1 MVKVYASRGRA
12 EIAAETFAAISKAG
26 LDKVTFAWAGAL
38 DRSAATY
45 YRIQG
50 PTFLIEF
57 DNSQNN
63 ANHVHSVFRDFKGDF
78 GHDLL
83 AEHYAKEHK
92 NKWRRP
98 GRETGGQRKPIA
110 RFGIG
115 VFIASTL
122 TTRQVGLHFFEKS
135 RRLRGDRHLRQR
147 IRNEL
152 TFKKSVPPTGPGAAT
167 VDRGRPRMCATR
179 KGSEP
184 RTLPKTKPI

>member
-1 MVKVYASRGRA
+1 VELLAPAGIGAPQLTAGQREKLFGLVKVYTSRGRA
-12 EIAAETFAAISKAG
+12 EIAEETFAAISKAG
-26 LDKVTFAWAGAL
+26 LDQVTFAWAGAL

-92 NKWRRP
+92 K
-98 GRETGGQRKPIA
+98 
-110 RFGIG
+110 
-115 VFIASTL
+115 
-122 TTRQVGLHFFEKS
+122 
-135 RRLRGDRHLRQR
+135 
-147 IRNEL
+147 
-152 TFKKSVPPTGPGAAT
+152 
-167 VDRGRPRMCATR
+167 
-179 KGSEP
+179 
-184 RTLPKTKPI
+184 

>member
-1 MVKVYASRGRA
+1 MTSWTASFSFAAIAADMVFMVRAHLAAGQSLDPPLVKVYAGRGRA
-12 EIAAETFAAISKAG
+12 EIADETLAAISKAG
-26 LDKVTFAWAGAL
+26 LDKLTFAWAGTL

-92 NKWRRP
+92 K
-98 GRETGGQRKPIA
+98 
-110 RFGIG
+110 
-115 VFIASTL
+115 
-122 TTRQVGLHFFEKS
+122 
-135 RRLRGDRHLRQR
+135 
-147 IRNEL
+147 
-152 TFKKSVPPTGPGAAT
+152 
-167 VDRGRPRMCATR
+167 
-179 KGSEP
+179 
-184 RTLPKTKPI
+184 